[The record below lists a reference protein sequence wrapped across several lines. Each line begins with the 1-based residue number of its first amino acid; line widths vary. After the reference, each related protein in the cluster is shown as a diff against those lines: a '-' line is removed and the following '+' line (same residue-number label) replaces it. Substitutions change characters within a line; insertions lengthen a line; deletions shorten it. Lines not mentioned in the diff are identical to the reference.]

1 MRLDP
6 FGTIDLLHQALKDLA
21 LTREQ
26 QEVFERVV
34 SCNAR
39 FWQIAVDGCLDGS
52 PPWRRH
58 VALNLALLRVYHRHL
73 AAQRIVDELTSPLL
87 GSLSY
92 PEAVEALRYCRW
104 ALAAY
109 SGRGLRDGT
118 EKIQS
123 EGTSKMAAPVNA
135 NMPDEEERVVMAAA
149 VAECSPSSVL
159 LSDLDDTAQAS
170 DPLCPRFLL
179 AEDVERGELIISVR
193 GTQSLS
199 DLFADLV
206 GDAEDF
212 AGLKPEHVRCHFVT
226 TKDHHVVLRSCARRH
241 VFRGRVKRSLSC
253 CMGRPSQA
261 QFHGRCFLLDLK
273 RLPATLILTK
283 LVVVYTSLGGSP
295 MAPSTFRWIFGQ
307 VRANPDPPPLS
318 AISPLLRSSFSFLQQ
333 SSANCGPP
341 PPPPP

>member
-39 FWQIAVDGCLDGS
+39 FWQIAVDGVAWMDP

-109 SGRGLRDGT
+109 SGRGLRDGDG
-118 EKIQS
+118 K
-123 EGTSKMAAPVNA
+123 
-135 NMPDEEERVVMAAA
+135 
-149 VAECSPSSVL
+149 
-159 LSDLDDTAQAS
+159 
-170 DPLCPRFLL
+170 DP
-179 AEDVERGELIISVR
+179 VR
-193 GTQSLS
+193 G
-199 DLFADLV
+199 V
-206 GDAEDF
+206 
-212 AGLKPEHVRCHFVT
+212 P
-226 TKDHHVVLRSCARRH
+226 ARWQ
-241 VFRGRVKRSLSC
+241 
-253 CMGRPSQA
+253 RP
-261 QFHGRCFLLDLK
+261 
-273 RLPATLILTK
+273 
-283 LVVVYTSLGGSP
+283 
-295 MAPSTFRWIFGQ
+295 
-307 VRANPDPPPLS
+307 
-318 AISPLLRSSFSFLQQ
+318 
-333 SSANCGPP
+333 
-341 PPPPP
+341 